1 MSRRSSTMRYDY
13 LYAKHYRGNPPPF
26 QKSKRGF
33 DDWVRSLR
41 SIDQHPYDLL
51 EIQSFKE
58 QVALKKKSI
67 QESDSIQHLIDTT
80 ELQHIRYEDRRWQ
93 DDGGRIE

>member
-1 MSRRSSTMRYDY
+1 MRYDY

-33 DDWVRSLR
+33 DDWMRSFW
-41 SIDQHPYDLL
+41 SIDQRPYDLL

-67 QESDSIQHLIDTT
+67 QESDSIQHSINIT
-80 ELQHIRYEDRRWQ
+80 EPQHIRDEDRLWQ
-93 DDGGRIE
+93 NNGRRIE